1 MQQTLSTRLDGEI
14 SSLKQKGMFRKLRVV
29 HGQEK
34 AVCNID
40 GKEVIN
46 LSSNNYLGLTTHPHL
61 MQAAHQAIDT
71 HGVGTAA
78 VRTIIGTMDLHQQL
92 EERLATFKHT
102 EATLTFQSGFAT
114 NQAIIQA
121 LMEEGDAII
130 SDELNHASII
140 DGIRLS
146 KAARYIYKHVDMNDL
161 EDKLK
166 QAQNARTK
174 LIITDGVFSMDG
186 DIGPLKDIVELAER
200 YGAATY
206 VDDAHA
212 SGVLGRNGR
221 GSVDH
226 WDLNGRVDVQVGTFS
241 KAIGAQGGYM
251 AGPQSLRDYLIH
263 KARPFLFSNALPPSV
278 MATCIAALD
287 VLEQEPHLIDK
298 LWENTRYFKGSLQK
312 LGFDIGK
319 SETPITPVIVG
330 SGERAVK
337 LSDRLFEEGV
347 FAQGIGYPTV
357 PEAKSRVRTII
368 TAAHTQE
375 NMDTA
380 IATFERVGR
389 ELGII

>member
-1 MQQTLSTRLDGEI
+1 MQEALRSRLDSE
-14 SSLKQKGMFRKLRVV
+14 LNTLREKHMFRKLRIVY
-29 HGQEK
+29 GEEK

-40 GKEVIN
+40 GKMVIN

-61 MQAAHQAIDT
+61 REAALKAIET

-78 VRTIIGTMDLHQQL
+78 VRSIIGTMDLHQEL
-92 EERLATFKHT
+92 EDRLAKFKHT
-102 EATLTFQSGFAT
+102 EASLAFQSGFVS
-114 NQAIIQA
+114 NQGIIQA

-146 KAARYIYKHVDMNDL
+146 KAGRYIYKHVDMNDL
-161 EDKLK
+161 EAKLK
-166 QAQNARTK
+166 EAQNARTK
-174 LIITDGVFSMDG
+174 IIITDGVFSMDG
-186 DIGPLKDIVELAER
+186 DIAPMKDIVELAER

-226 WDLNGRVDVQVGTFS
+226 WDLNGRVDIQIGTFS
-241 KAIGAQGGYM
+241 KAIGAQGGYI
-251 AGPQSLRDYLIH
+251 AGIQPLRDFLTH

-278 MATCIAALD
+278 IATCIAAID
-287 VLEQEPHLIDK
+287 VLEQEPELITR
-298 LWENTRYFKGSLQK
+298 LWENTRYFKGKLQK
-312 LGFDIGK
+312 LGFDIGQ

-330 SGERAVK
+330 SGERAMT
-337 LSDRLFEEGV
+337 LSDQLFQEGV

-357 PEAKSRVRTII
+357 PEARSRVRTIV
-368 TAAHTQE
+368 TAAHSRE
-375 NMDTA
+375 NLDTA
-380 IATFERVGR
+380 LGVFEKVGR

>member
-1 MQQTLSTRLDGEI
+1 MQEALRTRLDSELNT
-14 SSLKQKGMFRKLRVV
+14 LKEKHLFRKLRVV
-29 HGQEK
+29 YGEEK
-34 AVCNID
+34 AVCDID
-40 GKEVIN
+40 GKQVIN

-61 MQAAHQAIDT
+61 REAALQAVKD

-78 VRTIIGTMDLHQQL
+78 VRSIIGTMDLHQQL
-92 EERLATFKHT
+92 EERMARFKHT
-102 EATLTFQSGFAT
+102 EAALSFQSGFAT

-146 KAARYIYKHVDMNDL
+146 KAARYIYKHTDMNDL

-166 QAQNARTK
+166 QAQSARTK

-186 DIGPLKDIVELAER
+186 DIAPLRNVTELGER

-212 SGVLGRNGR
+212 SGVLGKNGR

-226 WDLNGRVDVQVGTFS
+226 WDLHDRVDIQVGTFS
-241 KAIGAQGGYM
+241 KAIGSQGGYV
-251 AGPQSLRDYLIH
+251 AGIQPLRDFLIH

-278 MATCIAALD
+278 VASCIAAID
-287 VLEQEPHLIDK
+287 VLENEPQLIDK
-298 LWENTRYFKGSLQK
+298 LWENTRYFKGGLAR
-312 LGFDIGK
+312 LGFDIGH
-319 SETPITPVIVG
+319 SETPITPVIAG
-330 SGERAVK
+330 SADRAMK
-337 LSDRLFEEGV
+337 LSDRLFDEGV

-357 PEAKSRVRTII
+357 PENKSRVRTII
-368 TAAHTQE
+368 TAAHTKE
-375 NMDTA
+375 HMDRA
-380 IATFERVGR
+380 LAAFEKVGR
-389 ELGII
+389 ELAII

>member
-1 MQQTLSTRLDGEI
+1 MQEALRRRLDGE
-14 SSLKQKGMFRKLRVV
+14 LDNLREKHLFRQLRVV
-29 HGQEK
+29 HGEQK
-34 AVCNID
+34 PVSVID

-46 LSSNNYLGLTTHPHL
+46 LSSNNYLGLTTHPRL
-61 MQAAHQAIDT
+61 KEAAIKAVKD

-78 VRTIIGTMDLHQQL
+78 VRSIIGTMDLHQEL
-92 EERLATFKHT
+92 EERLARFKRT
-102 EATLTFQSGFAT
+102 EASLTFQSGFAS
-114 NQAIIQA
+114 NQGIIQS

-161 EDKLK
+161 EAKLK
-166 QAQNARTK
+166 EAQSARTK
-174 LIITDGVFSMDG
+174 LVITDGVFSMDG
-186 DIGPLKDIVELAER
+186 DIAPLRDIVELGER

-212 SGVLGRNGR
+212 SGVLGSNGR

-226 WDLNGRVDVQVGTFS
+226 WDLHGRVDVQIGTFS
-241 KAIGAQGGYM
+241 KAIGAQGGYI
-251 AGPQSLRDYLIH
+251 AGIQPLRDFLTH

-278 MATCIAALD
+278 IASCIAALD
-287 VLEQEPHLIDK
+287 VLETEPQLIDR
-298 LWENTRYFKGSLQK
+298 LWENTKYFKSGLAR
-312 LGFDIGK
+312 LGFDIGQ

-330 SGERAVK
+330 SGERAMR
-337 LSDRLFEEGV
+337 LSDRLFAEGV

-357 PEAKSRVRTII
+357 PEARSRVRTIV
-368 TAAHTQE
+368 TATHTRE
-375 NMDTA
+375 NLDTA
-380 IATFERVGR
+380 LAVFERVGR